1 MTVTAPKSKDDS
13 PPTKRRAAR
22 LAAVQ
27 ALYQMRAT
35 DAASEDVIEEFSD
48 HRLGKEID
56 GIVYAPV
63 DRALFADIVRGTDD
77 RSEEIDKWIETSL
90 AKGEWRLDRLERIML
105 VLLQA
110 GTYELLGRPDVPSAV
125 VIDEYVEL
133 AHAFF
138 GDREARF
145 VNAVLDGLARDVRT
159 PQEPRKPRKPQ
170 EP

>member
-1 MTVTAPKSKDDS
+1 MTATAPTPKDGH
-13 PPTKRRAAR
+13 PPSKRRAAR

-35 DAASEDVIEEFSD
+35 DAASEDVIEEFSN

-56 GIVYAPV
+56 GIVYAPA
-63 DRALFADIVRGTDD
+63 DSALFADVVRGAEA
-77 RSEEIDKWIETSL
+77 RREEIDKWIETSL
-90 AKGEWRLDRLERIML
+90 EGGDWRLERLERIML

-138 GDREARF
+138 GDSEAGF
-145 VNAVLDGLARDVRT
+145 VNAILDRLARDIRA
-159 PQEPRKPRKPQ
+159 PQES
-170 EP
+170 